1 MTIPV
6 FLLFLIFA
14 LPISWIDFRTYR
26 IPDKL
31 IFPGLLAIFILLL
44 IVEIN
49 SLPHRVI
56 AAFLSFFFFLIT
68 RSITK
73 GLGLGDVKFAFLI
86 GLCCGLPWTCIA
98 FLGAALSGILAV
110 LFLRRGDKETLRR
123 PIPFAPFLTLGVI
136 EAYTVSIFFHF
147 FPAY

>member
-1 MTIPV
+1 MTISV
-6 FLLFLIFA
+6 LLLFLIFA

-31 IFPGLLAIFILLL
+31 IFPCLLAIFILLL
-44 IVEIN
+44 TVEIGT
-49 SLPHRVI
+49 LPNRVI

-86 GLCCGLPWTCIA
+86 GLCCGLPWACIA
-98 FLGAALSGILAV
+98 FLGAALSGILAI
-110 LFLRRGDKETLRR
+110 LFLRRGGKEAFRR

-136 EAYTVSIFFHF
+136 ETYILSLFFHL
-147 FPAY
+147 